1 MVVELLGYEHHRS
14 TMQMQRDAERL
25 NRMQLD
31 GLLAMQF
38 TYQDVV
44 TRSPVMLATLGDS
57 VPRHVA

>member
-1 MVVELLGYEHHRS
+1 
-14 TMQMQRDAERL
+14 MQMQRDAERL